1 MLHFLWAP
9 DLLLSVGCTVVE
21 TAAILHSET
30 KGLPNFPVGSC
41 AASFKCER
49 TLLTAVIELHFGFCP

>member
-9 DLLLSVGCTVVE
+9 DLLLSIGCTVLE

-30 KGLPNFPVGSC
+30 KGLPNFPISSC
-41 AASFKCER
+41 AAPFKCQH
-49 TLLTAVIELHFGFCP
+49 TLPTAVIELHFGFFP